1 MSMGGGARYVAA
13 MIHPIRL
20 KRVYDPPAADDGR
33 RILVERLWPRGLSK
47 DRAAV
52 DLWARDIAPSPGL
65 RKWYGHKPELWE
77 EFQVRYRTEL
87 GANAAAVEALARE
100 CATGPVTFVFAA
112 RDADRC
118 SALVLK
124 EYLEERG
131 G

>member
-1 MSMGGGARYVAA
+1 MLTNPSRYVAA
-13 MIHPIRL
+13 MTHTIRL
-20 KRVYDPPAADDGR
+20 KRVYDPPADDDGR

-52 DLWARDIAPSPGL
+52 DLWAKEVAPSPEL
-65 RKWYGHKPELWE
+65 RTWYGHKPELWE
-77 EFQVRYRTEL
+77 EFQARYRAEL
-87 GANAAAVEALARE
+87 AANAAAVEALARE

-118 SALVLK
+118 SAVVLK

-131 G
+131 D